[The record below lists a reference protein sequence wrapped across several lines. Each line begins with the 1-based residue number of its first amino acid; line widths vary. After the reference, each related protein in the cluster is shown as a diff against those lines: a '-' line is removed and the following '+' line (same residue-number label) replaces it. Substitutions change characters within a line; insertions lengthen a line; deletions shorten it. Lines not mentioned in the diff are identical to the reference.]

1 MSLGGLS
8 GLASGVDTSSI
19 VDQLI
24 NLERQ
29 ANARLGLRKSA
40 AQARQT
46 GLKDV
51 ATKLNALKTAAQD
64 LSSAATWAAKQTV
77 TSSDATRV
85 GAVLIGGAGIGGH
98 SIAVTRMASSAQ
110 RGYAYATSQTA
121 GTFDLANAKDP
132 ASKVTIDVKA
142 GATAAD
148 VAAAINAKATA
159 PAYASVIKDSVSGEE
174 RLVLSARKT
183 GQDSDFTL
191 DATNMAA
198 GTFDEKVAYERTGDV
213 LDAEYFLDGSPTAKY
228 SQTNTV
234 ENAIAG
240 VRLTLKGVTTQPE
253 SITVGSPAIDDTAV
267 KAKVKAFVDAYNAV
281 VTSTRSKINEKA
293 VADASTTTD
302 AQKGQLFG
310 DTGLVSMLSSLR
322 IRMGEKLAGLT
333 GIDDLSDI
341 GIAVP
346 KATGTTSQ
354 DAKDGKFA
362 LDETKFADALAA
374 DSGKVRDLFS
384 AFSTGLDT
392 FIKGQTGSSGVL
404 DQRDKSAASEIKRIT
419 DQVTRAETRLT
430 AKEKRLKAQFAAMES
445 ALSQTQTQSAWLSGQ
460 LSALSR

>member
-64 LSSAATWAAKQTV
+64 LASAATWQAKQTV
-77 TSSDATRV
+77 ATSDANRV
-85 GAVLIGGAGIGGH
+85 GATLIGGAGIGGH
-98 SIAVTRMASSAQ
+98 TIEVTRMASSAQ
-110 RGYAYATSQTA
+110 RGYTFTPPAAA
-121 GTFDLANAKDP
+121 GTFEIAYANDA

-148 VAAAINAKATA
+148 VAAAINAKSPA
-159 PAYASVIKDSVSGEE
+159 PAYASVLEDPDSGEE

-183 GQDSDFTL
+183 GQDSEFTL
-191 DATNMAA
+191 TAA
-198 GTFDEKVAYERTGDV
+198 ALAPGTFDEKAAYERSGDV
-213 LDAEYFLDGSPTAKY
+213 LDAEYFLDGSTTPKY
-228 SQTNTV
+228 SQSNVV

-240 VRLTLKGVTTQPE
+240 VRLTLKGVTKEPE
-253 SITVGSPAIDDTAV
+253 SVTVGPPAIDDAAI
-267 KAKVKAFVDAYNAV
+267 KIKVKAFVDAYNAV
-281 VTSTRSKINEKA
+281 VTSTRAKISEKG
-293 VADASTTTD
+293 VANPTTTTD
-302 AQKGQLFG
+302 AQKGRLFG
-310 DTGLVSMLSSLR
+310 DAGLQSMLSQLR
-322 IRMGEKLAGLT
+322 IRMGEQLAGLT
-333 GIDDLSDI
+333 GVDDLSDI

-346 KATGTTSQ
+346 KAGGTTSQ
-354 DAKDGKFA
+354 DAKDGKLA
-362 LDETKFADALAA
+362 LDEAKLAEKLAA

-384 AFSTGLDT
+384 AFGAGLDS
-392 FIKGQTGSSGVL
+392 FIKAQTGTSGVFE
-404 DQRDKSAASEIKRIT
+404 QRDKAAESEIKRIS
-419 DQVTRAETRLT
+419 DQVTRAEERIT

-445 ALSQTQTQSAWLSGQ
+445 ALLNSQTQSAWLTGQ
-460 LSALSR
+460 LSSLSG